1 MKEKWIIAK
10 IGAELING
18 EVRVKCHEK

>member
-1 MKEKWIIAK
+1 MNEKWIITK

-18 EVRVKCHEK
+18 EIRVKCHEK